1 MSELDSFYLG
11 SIGLLG
17 EYRPTSRK
25 KHACFS
31 EELGHI
37 PLETIRD
44 SVSIKSRHFVRPNF
58 FEIHH
63 KEAIFPLSFTADIV

>member
-25 KHACFS
+25 KHICFS
-31 EELGHI
+31 EEFGQIHTA
-37 PLETIRD
+37 TIRD
-44 SVSIKSRHFVRPNF
+44 FILIKSLHFMQSDF
-58 FEIHH
+58 LEIYS
-63 KEAIFPLSFTADIV
+63 KEGSIPLSFTADTV